1 MKIYKCGT
9 EVIIKNIDIVGYITA
24 VIIRFNNV
32 TYEISYFL
40 NNIYYQSWFNEIE
53 FELKNKVEKINIG
66 FT

>member
-1 MKIYKCGT
+1 MKIYKCST
-9 EVIIKNIDIVGYITA
+9 EVIIKNIEIVGYITA